1 MFGIP
6 FTEVIG
12 YLAMLTLLVS
22 FLMKDVV
29 KLRLINTLGC
39 FVFVVYGFLLDI
51 SWPIVITNVSI
62 MSINIYYLIQF
73 RRKRIE

>member
-1 MFGIP
+1 VFGIP